1 MEVTSLSS
9 HNRKSNIISTFLF
22 VLLVAV
28 AGGVFLQA
36 GKSIKDLETA
46 YREQIGLERFRAS
59 LGDVLSP
66 LNDLSLTGE
75 AKYATKLDT
84 IAETFVALY
93 AEVSASISLEDTDNV
108 ALQEAF
114 DLMQEVMVISAEI
127 STGKIPTSQAKN
139 VVTVAQN
146 LVYAAQTKVNEVTNN
161 LESRLEVRTE
171 KQRDIFKLYLIG
183 LGLFMFVVLLLPSVL
198 RSRSFGIVSRSIS
211 NIATNVDEASTEILT
226 AVDKQAVDA
235 NIQANSVMK
244 VTQDLEDMS
253 KNAKNIAKTSM
264 AVDRIASATLTSAN
278 DGVNA
283 VTEAIH
289 YMGRIRDE
297 VNLIASKVT
306 YAGEKAEQILD
317 SIGSIKEIADETHL
331 LALNASI
338 ESAAAGEFG
347 KRFAVVASEVRRLSE
362 RAREFTEEIQLV
374 VDEVHTS
381 TRESVEVTQE
391 GLREVAQ
398 GVEIAQR
405 ANTALIK
412 MQEMSKKTSQAIRA
426 ITLSTK
432 RQDATSQEFLDTMR
446 HISELLQGTA
456 VQMQKSRDA
465 SHRLSDV
472 SKELHKVV

>member
-1 MEVTSLSS
+1 MEVRSLNY
-9 HNRKSNIISTFLF
+9 HNRRSNIISSVLFL
-22 VLLVAV
+22 LLVGV
-28 AGGVFLQA
+28 AFFVFTKA
-36 GKSIKDLETA
+36 GTSIEDLETA
-46 YREQIGLERFRAS
+46 YVEQIRLERFRAS
-59 LGDVLSP
+59 LGDILSP

-75 AKYATKLDT
+75 AKYAKKLDKVSSD
-84 IAETFVALY
+84 FVALY
-93 AEVSASISLEDTDNV
+93 GDVSTSTSLNDADNI
-108 ALQEAF
+108 ALQDAF
-114 DLMQEVMVISAEI
+114 DLMQEVMVISDEI
-127 STGKIPTSQAKN
+127 ASGAIPTSQAKN

-146 LVYAAQTKVNEVTNN
+146 LVYAAQSKVNDVTKS
-161 LESRLEVRTE
+161 LESRLQQRTD
-171 KQRDIFKLYLIG
+171 KQRKAFNLSLMG
-183 LGLFMFVVLLLPSVL
+183 LVLFILLLLLIPNIL
-198 RSRSFGIVSRSIS
+198 RSRSFGAVTKTIS
-211 NIATNVDEASTEILT
+211 SVANKVEEASAEILT

-264 AVDRIASATLTSAN
+264 AVDRIASATLISAD
-278 DGVNA
+278 DGAKA

-362 RAREFTEEIQLV
+362 RAREFTQEIQLV

-405 ANTALIK
+405 ANSALMK

-465 SHRLSDV
+465 SHRLNEV